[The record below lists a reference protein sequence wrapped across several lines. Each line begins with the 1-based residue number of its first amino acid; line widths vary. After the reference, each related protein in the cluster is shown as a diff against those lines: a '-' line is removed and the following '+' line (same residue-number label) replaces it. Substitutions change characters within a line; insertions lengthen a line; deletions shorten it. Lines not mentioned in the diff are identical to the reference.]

1 MRALRFG
8 SYSIVATLAGIPS
21 LFRLKSMIRYC
32 CLCPPPR
39 CRDVLRPWLFR
50 PPVRG
55 LGASSDF
62 SGESVVSSAKSE
74 TVWNR
79 RPALV
84 GLRERNAMG
93 CPGLSVLEQVDR
105 VTRGE
110 GDDGPLGVGTV
121 AHAAALPVALVLA
134 LAIQGV
140 DVGDPH
146 VEGLLDGVADV
157 DLGGRRVDHEDVDV
171 VVHQGVGLLR
181 HDGTDEDVVRI
192 PHDWFPSASS
202 GRSTTSVSVT
212 SVTSPS
218 APNTV
223 STWVS
228 TTPTTSPSAATIS
241 STSVSTPSVTRPDPS
256 TVTSTSVSTISTTL
270 PSSSST

>member
-1 MRALRFG
+1 MRALRLG
-8 SYSIVATLAGIPS
+8 SYSMVATLAGIPS
-21 LFRLKSMIRYC
+21 LSRLKSMIRYC

-39 CRDVLRPWLFR
+39 WRAVLRPWLLR

-62 SGESVVSSAKSE
+62 SGRSVVSSAKSE

-110 GDDGPLGVGTV
+110 GDDGPLGVGAV
-121 AHAAALPVALVLA
+121 AHAAALPVALGLA

-146 VEGLLDGVADV
+146 VECLLDGVADV

-171 VVHQGVGLLR
+171 VVHQGVRLLR
-181 HDGTDEDVVRI
+181 HDGPDEDVVGI
-192 PHDWFPSASS
+192 PHDFFPSASS
-202 GRSTTSVSVT
+202 ATTTTSVSDA
-212 SVTSPS
+212 TSPS
-218 APNTV
+218 SSSV
-223 STWVS
+223 MSTWVS
-228 TTPTTSPSAATIS
+228 TMASTSPSS
-241 STSVSTPSVTRPDPS
+241 
-256 TVTSTSVSTISTTL
+256 
-270 PSSSST
+270 